1 MTCNKCNRNIPDDSE
16 FCQYCGTK
24 IEKVEAI
31 ENEELDDST
40 AELIAELN
48 DPDITPDE
56 VLRAM
61 LDFHA
66 SATAEVAAAN
76 FVDQPGD
83 EKGDDFGLTPENP
96 VFTLAAKS
104 VDGEIE
110 YLEKLRTEAG
120 EKITYSRRG
129 STSAAG
135 VHGMTDVYNTYLPSG
150 ELYKTIYINMYGA
163 ADSTGV
169 PIGFKATSSRIK
181 VAKPQSPLKSNSQTV
196 PMPKICEYFIKVAMY
211 VILALSIISLPF
223 YANEVTSLLAALQ
236 IFASFTCGIIL
247 ILNGHKPTKTVNI
260 IAFLLAALSF
270 AQFALGLDD
279 GVYLFAILNLLSV
292 CIASGFLIIA
302 YRCHKVSKNS
312 SPANLPCESKNAK
325 DDTANKNK
333 ISSNSDNTNSHI
345 VTIYNF
351 VFDLLVTVYGCLA
364 FLSVSFPSIHIID
377 WYDRY
382 DADFFL
388 HEYFGIFAII
398 LYVPILIF
406 GILSFNK
413 GAKYTNDVKVK
424 YSSILRLLIS
434 IIIGITTL
442 FLFHKIAFS

>member
-1 MTCNKCNRNIPDDSE
+1 MICNKCNRELPDDSL
-16 FCQYCGTK
+16 FCQYCGSK
-24 IEKVEAI
+24 IENVEAI
-31 ENEELDDST
+31 EDEELDDST
-40 AELIAELN
+40 TDLIDELDA
-48 DPDITPDE
+48 PDTIPDE

-61 LDFHA
+61 LFFHGNA
-66 SATAEVAAAN
+66 AATAAESN
-76 FVDQPGD
+76 SVDQPGNE
-83 EKGDDFGLTPENP
+83 EKDDFGLTPENP
-96 VFTLAAKS
+96 IFTLAAKS

-110 YLEKLRTEAG
+110 YLEKLRTESG
-120 EKITYSRRG
+120 EKITYYRRG

-181 VAKPQSPLKSNSQTV
+181 VAKPQSPSKSNLHTV
-196 PMPKICEYFIKVAMY
+196 PMPKACEYFIKAAMY

-270 AQFALGLDD
+270 TQFALGLDD
-279 GVYLFAILNLLSV
+279 AVYLFAILNLLSV

-302 YRCHKVSKNS
+302 YHCHKVSKNG

-325 DDTANKNK
+325 DDTAKKQNQFK
-333 ISSNSDNTNSHI
+333 
-345 VTIYNF
+345 F
-351 VFDLLVTVYGCLA
+351 
-364 FLSVSFPSIHIID
+364 
-377 WYDRY
+377 R
-382 DADFFL
+382 
-388 HEYFGIFAII
+388 
-398 LYVPILIF
+398 
-406 GILSFNK
+406 
-413 GAKYTNDVKVK
+413 
-424 YSSILRLLIS
+424 
-434 IIIGITTL
+434 
-442 FLFHKIAFS
+442 